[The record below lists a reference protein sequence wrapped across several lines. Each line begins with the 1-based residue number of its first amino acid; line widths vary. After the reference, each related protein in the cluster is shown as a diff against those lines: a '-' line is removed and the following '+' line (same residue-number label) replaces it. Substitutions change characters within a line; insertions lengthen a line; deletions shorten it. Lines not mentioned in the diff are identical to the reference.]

1 MRHEQRKKSLAK
13 GVQSRRVIRPKTPLS
28 SLIAHT
34 RKYMSTALKRSS
46 AEAMAHDAPPSP
58 ELDDR
63 TIETAIALDI
73 DPFAEDHLLWI
84 ARSAQNDAEL
94 PPGWHRCTLA
104 DLSEGYAN
112 PALGVERPDHPRAEE
127 FRVLVAQERRRTAA
141 RAHRPHPEQ
150 PRKRART
157 GNASGGGGGDEN
169 ATSRMGK
176 TLHVDARIAAMEA
189 SHRIALK
196 GAQRKVAELERRL
209 IEREEAWENERME
222 AEART
227 HRVVVEAE
235 ERSRVGL
242 EDERRAMRDTIRRA
256 VERER
261 KVAAEEATRAV
272 KTSLR
277 SVKAAEA
284 EDARRREL
292 EAVKMDAS
300 RFAAREEALSKMLAS
315 ARDEL
320 SEKNRTIASLRR
332 ELAQVKGA
340 AIG

>member
-1 MRHEQRKKSLAK
+1 
-13 GVQSRRVIRPKTPLS
+13 
-28 SLIAHT
+28 
-34 RKYMSTALKRSS
+34 
-46 AEAMAHDAPPSP
+46 MAHDAPPSP

-94 PPGWHRCTLA
+94 PPVGIDARSRT
-104 DLSEGYAN
+104 S
-112 PALGVERPDHPRAEE
+112 PRATQTPRSAWSDPITRGPRE

-157 GNASGGGGGDEN
+157 GNASGGGGGDECDV
-169 ATSRMGK
+169 ADGQ
-176 TLHVDARIAAMEA
+176 DAPRGRP
-189 SHRIALK
+189 HRRDGGVAQDRPLK

-235 ERSRVGL
+235 GV
-242 EDERRAMRDTIRRA
+242 
-256 VERER
+256 R
-261 KVAAEEATRAV
+261 K
-272 KTSLR
+272 
-277 SVKAAEA
+277 
-284 EDARRREL
+284 
-292 EAVKMDAS
+292 
-300 RFAAREEALSKMLAS
+300 
-315 ARDEL
+315 
-320 SEKNRTIASLRR
+320 
-332 ELAQVKGA
+332 
-340 AIG
+340 

>member
-1 MRHEQRKKSLAK
+1 M
-13 GVQSRRVIRPKTPLS
+13 
-28 SLIAHT
+28 
-34 RKYMSTALKRSS
+34 
-46 AEAMAHDAPPSP
+46 
-58 ELDDR
+58 
-63 TIETAIALDI
+63 
-73 DPFAEDHLLWI
+73 
-84 ARSAQNDAEL
+84 
-94 PPGWHRCTLA
+94 
-104 DLSEGYAN
+104 
-112 PALGVERPDHPRAEE
+112 
-127 FRVLVAQERRRTAA
+127 
-141 RAHRPHPEQ
+141 
-150 PRKRART
+150 
-157 GNASGGGGGDEN
+157 
-169 ATSRMGK
+169 
-176 TLHVDARIAAMEA
+176 
-189 SHRIALK
+189 
-196 GAQRKVAELERRL
+196 AELERRA
-209 IEREEAWENERME
+209 IEREKAWENERME
-222 AEART
+222 AEARAS
-227 HRVVVEAE
+227 RVVVEAE
-235 ERSRVGL
+235 ERTRAGL

-315 ARDEL
+315 AREEL

>member
-1 MRHEQRKKSLAK
+1 MDPLLTKSPYAESFLSATA
-13 GVQSRRVIRPKTPLS
+13 PK
-28 SLIAHT
+28 
-34 RKYMSTALKRSS
+34 RS

-157 GNASGGGGGDEN
+157 GNASGDGGGDEN

-209 IEREEAWENERME
+209 IEREEAWKNERME

-235 ERSRVGL
+235 ERSRAGL

-315 ARDEL
+315 AREEL

>member
-1 MRHEQRKKSLAK
+1 MDPLLTKSPYAERFLSATA
-13 GVQSRRVIRPKTPLS
+13 PK
-28 SLIAHT
+28 
-34 RKYMSTALKRSS
+34 RS

-157 GNASGGGGGDEN
+157 TGIASGGGGGDEN
-169 ATSRMGK
+169 ATSRVGK
-176 TLHVDARIAAMEA
+176 TLHADARVAAMEA

-196 GAQRKVAELERRL
+196 GLQRKVCLL
-209 IEREEAWENERME
+209 Y
-222 AEART
+222 T
-227 HRVVVEAE
+227 
-235 ERSRVGL
+235 SPSP
-242 EDERRAMRDTIRRA
+242 RD
-256 VERER
+256 
-261 KVAAEEATRAV
+261 
-272 KTSLR
+272 
-277 SVKAAEA
+277 
-284 EDARRREL
+284 
-292 EAVKMDAS
+292 
-300 RFAAREEALSKMLAS
+300 
-315 ARDEL
+315 
-320 SEKNRTIASLRR
+320 
-332 ELAQVKGA
+332 
-340 AIG
+340 

>member
-1 MRHEQRKKSLAK
+1 MDPLLTKSPYAERFLSATA
-13 GVQSRRVIRPKTPLS
+13 PK
-28 SLIAHT
+28 
-34 RKYMSTALKRSS
+34 RS

-157 GNASGGGGGDEN
+157 GNASGDGGGDEN

-235 ERSRVGL
+235 ERSRAGL
-242 EDERRAMRDTIRRA
+242 EDERRAMRDTIKRA

-315 ARDEL
+315 AREEL

>member
-1 MRHEQRKKSLAK
+1 M
-13 GVQSRRVIRPKTPLS
+13 
-28 SLIAHT
+28 
-34 RKYMSTALKRSS
+34 
-46 AEAMAHDAPPSP
+46 
-58 ELDDR
+58 
-63 TIETAIALDI
+63 
-73 DPFAEDHLLWI
+73 
-84 ARSAQNDAEL
+84 
-94 PPGWHRCTLA
+94 
-104 DLSEGYAN
+104 
-112 PALGVERPDHPRAEE
+112 
-127 FRVLVAQERRRTAA
+127 
-141 RAHRPHPEQ
+141 
-150 PRKRART
+150 
-157 GNASGGGGGDEN
+157 
-169 ATSRMGK
+169 
-176 TLHVDARIAAMEA
+176 
-189 SHRIALK
+189 
-196 GAQRKVAELERRL
+196 AELERRL
-209 IEREEAWENERME
+209 SEREEAWENERME

-235 ERSRVGL
+235 ERSRAGL
-242 EDERRAMRDTIRRA
+242 EDERRAMRDTIKRA

-315 ARDEL
+315 AREEL

>member
-1 MRHEQRKKSLAK
+1 MDPLLNKSPYAERFLSATA
-13 GVQSRRVIRPKTPLS
+13 PK
-28 SLIAHT
+28 
-34 RKYMSTALKRSS
+34 RS

-157 GNASGGGGGDEN
+157 TGIGGDEN
-169 ATSRMGK
+169 ATSRVGK
-176 TLHVDARIAAMEA
+176 TLHADARVAAIEA

-196 GAQRKVAELERRL
+196 GLQRKVAELERRA

>member
-1 MRHEQRKKSLAK
+1 MDPLLNKSPYAERFLSATA
-13 GVQSRRVIRPKTPLS
+13 PK
-28 SLIAHT
+28 
-34 RKYMSTALKRSS
+34 RS

-157 GNASGGGGGDEN
+157 TGIGGDEN
-169 ATSRMGK
+169 ATSRVGK
-176 TLHVDARIAAMEA
+176 TLHADARVAAMEA

-196 GAQRKVAELERRL
+196 GLQRKVAELERRA

-235 ERSRVGL
+235 ERMRSGL
-242 EDERRAMRDTIRRA
+242 EDERRAMRDTIRQA

>member
-1 MRHEQRKKSLAK
+1 
-13 GVQSRRVIRPKTPLS
+13 
-28 SLIAHT
+28 
-34 RKYMSTALKRSS
+34 
-46 AEAMAHDAPPSP
+46 MAHDAPPSP

-157 GNASGGGGGDEN
+157 GNASADGGGDEN

-209 IEREEAWENERME
+209 SEREEAWENERME

-235 ERSRVGL
+235 ERSRAGL

-315 ARDEL
+315 AREEL

>member
-1 MRHEQRKKSLAK
+1 MDPLLTKSPYAERFLSATA
-13 GVQSRRVIRPKTPLS
+13 PK
-28 SLIAHT
+28 
-34 RKYMSTALKRSS
+34 RS

-315 ARDEL
+315 AREEL

>member
-1 MRHEQRKKSLAK
+1 
-13 GVQSRRVIRPKTPLS
+13 
-28 SLIAHT
+28 
-34 RKYMSTALKRSS
+34 
-46 AEAMAHDAPPSP
+46 MAHDAPPSP

-196 GAQRKVAELERRL
+196 GAQRKVAELERRA
-209 IEREEAWENERME
+209 IEREKAWENERME
-222 AEART
+222 AEARAS
-227 HRVVVEAE
+227 RVVVEAE
-235 ERSRVGL
+235 ERTRAGL
-242 EDERRAMRDTIRRA
+242 ADERRAMRDTIRRA

-315 ARDEL
+315 AREEL

>member
-1 MRHEQRKKSLAK
+1 
-13 GVQSRRVIRPKTPLS
+13 
-28 SLIAHT
+28 
-34 RKYMSTALKRSS
+34 
-46 AEAMAHDAPPSP
+46 MAHDAPPSP

-112 PALGVERPDHPRAEE
+112 PALGVEQPDHPRAEE
-127 FRVLVAQERRRTAA
+127 FRALVAQERRRTAP
-141 RAHRPHPEQ
+141 RAHRPDPEQ

-157 GNASGGGGGDEN
+157 GIESGIGGGDEN
-169 ATSRMGK
+169 ENARATSRMGK
-176 TLHVDARIAAMEA
+176 KLHVGARIAAMEA

-196 GAQRKVAELERRL
+196 GAQRKVAELERRA
-209 IEREEAWENERME
+209 IEREKAWENERME
-222 AEART
+222 AEARAS
-227 HRVVVEAE
+227 RVVVEAE
-235 ERSRVGL
+235 ERTRAGL

-315 ARDEL
+315 AREEL